1 MDERDHASSGFQC
14 APEMAL
20 EEALEMMAFELPI
33 IQTRGRSR
41 VVHCFRRGHMA
52 RDTDVRPCSGFPPMS
67 PLRHAVSPSKLCPL
81 RGPDHRSLGSVI
93 GISQVPICLA
103 HQTSSSVLS
112 HWLKNSLGFP
122 GGSEG
127 KASAYNAGDLGLI
140 PGSGRSPGEGNGNP
154 L

>member
-1 MDERDHASSGFQC
+1 MPFPSPGIFPTQESNPG
-14 APEMAL
+14 
-20 EEALEMMAFELPI
+20 LP
-33 IQTRGRSR
+33 
-41 VVHCFRRGHMA
+41 HCRQMLYHLSPQGSIV
-52 RDTDVRPCSGFPPMS
+52 TLICVPMS

-154 L
+154 LQYSCLENPMEGGAW

>member
-1 MDERDHASSGFQC
+1 
-14 APEMAL
+14 MAL
-20 EEALEMMAFELPI
+20 EEALEMMASELRI
-33 IQTRGRSR
+33 IQTRGGSR

-52 RDTDVRPCSGFPPMS
+52 RDTDVRPCSGFSPVS

-81 RGPDHRSLGSVI
+81 RGPDHRSLGLVV

-112 HWLKNSLGFP
+112 HWFKNSLGFP

-127 KASAYNAGDLGLI
+127 KVSACNVGDMGLI
-140 PGSGRSPGEGNGNP
+140 PGSGGSPGEGNGNP
-154 L
+154 LQYSCLENPMDGGPW